1 MTPPRGS
8 RVNSDMIG
16 SCSILDSDQD
26 DMFIRGDGP
35 SEPITFNNAI
45 EFNDG
50 VVLSKTD
57 SGKLGFL
64 WCLHLQRGE
73 FLSNPIFHFLG
84 VNIEDKDNEANKNN
98 LGPNDYREFK
108 EVMDMYVQEIA
119 RRWNTR
125 AQIKNTYVFP
135 RNTI

>member
-84 VNIEDKDNEANKNN
+84 VNIEDKDNEANKNKLSSMMIVFN
-98 LGPNDYREFK
+98 T
-108 EVMDMYVQEIA
+108 
-119 RRWNTR
+119 WNACIGVGT
-125 AQIKNTYVFP
+125 V
-135 RNTI
+135 TIPWAF